1 MIGLIQARSESKIL
15 KTGSGIQDCL
25 DAQHV
30 HCKLTWQTKQ
40 YLFHVIEVLQQDQE
54 HCGGG
59 LTEKDS
65 RTVKGVFKGASEK
78 YKR

>member
-59 LTEKDS
+59 LTRERQSDS
-65 RTVKGVFKGASEK
+65 KRVF
-78 YKR
+78 